1 MSTGPSFSLELQ
13 PSTKM
18 VNGVAYIRAVIAL
31 TDTNYTS
38 FTDGGFSYFLVA
50 LTDVIDTNN
59 ETNNMNTLLYNTTF
73 QATDKSNITFELP
86 YTYTNTAV
94 YTVAVTAFYDTNNT
108 PNRVTE
114 NHTYLEAPVSSDYIL
129 LVGSSVDPND
139 SVNDPKQGQLL
150 ATISIA
156 DTSNATA
163 VSTSEYLVQA
173 YTSDHSQFYND
184 TVLVQSGDYDVNLME
199 NLIEDGIFLENQFW
213 YLTVTAITGGGSI
226 VLYGDAANDQ
236 TDTSDSFTPIKI
248 SNEPNLMDL
257 DLSEPEVQV
266 MQLTAVDAL
275 PNDNYDITKIDL
287 TLTVSGDPDSTDD
300 GVYNLTYTEDRLT
313 AVLDT
318 NNTYTFTFPDSS
330 DSSDTT
336 LNCGDDDSTPVILP
350 QRATLTV
357 TLQATNTY
365 NDSSS
370 DTALDS
376 HEYTGPLQSI
386 GPREITS
393 NKIDADGL
401 VVATQDSTGPK
412 LVLTATYP
420 AQSDTNDDISSL
432 TLELTKNNATT
443 TWTINVADTNVTQ
456 THDSNNDTFTL
467 VVENGQPV
475 TGAEDSTT
483 TMALAGGD
491 VITISLSA
499 TNVYGTGNPKTDFT
513 YANTIGATSV
523 IIQDAITFTGNVT
536 AISLAAAITDRD
548 VFNDDYDIGVTLEDG
563 IGTNGIEDILNL
575 NGITNYQLVIS
586 SFPGSDTTP
595 FDSAT
600 AYEPNDTNADKLA
613 SKVDLAVGDSSSNP
627 PTTAAIQLTVLSI
640 FDDSNSTKTTESVLS
655 NPVNLTTSTLEI
667 NSHSIEQP
675 GKGVNTV
682 TGTINVQDSRTN
694 TTNFSS
700 ATVTLHM
707 YPNNNTGATAI
718 DLSDTNIDSKLQV
731 PAVTVTGIDSTASDS
746 INDVVNYSITIDSAV
761 YPYLLGSRI
770 KAVATIETTG
780 QDTNNTDTSAEKYS
794 DEYIYL
800 HDTPTLSY
808 AGDRTDTVES
818 NGSSSATVTPNGY
831 TVSTVFAVD
840 AADNTESL
848 TVIAGGPNSDT
859 NNLANNNPY
868 NTSFDSNNDPTF
880 NGDGINE
887 ITVSN
892 ISATDDYLLLVLTTS
907 GTTEVNN
914 NELVV
919 STGVTLS

>member
-86 YTYTNTAV
+86 YTYTNTNV

-129 LVGSSVDPND
+129 LVGSAVD
-139 SVNDPKQGQLL
+139 VNDTNNPKHGQLL
-150 ATISIA
+150 ATISIN

-173 YTSDHSQFYND
+173 YTSDHTQFYND

-236 TDTSDSFTPIKI
+236 NDTSDSFTPIKI
-248 SNEPNLMDL
+248 SNEPNLMEL
-257 DLSEPEVQV
+257 ELSEPEVQV

-287 TLTVSGDPDSTDD
+287 TLTVSDDPDSLNNN
-300 GVYNLTYTEDRLT
+300 VYNLTYTEDRLET
-313 AVLDT
+313 ALNT
-318 NNTYTFTFPDSS
+318 ATNTYTFRFPDNS

-336 LNCGDDDSTPVILP
+336 LNCGDDDSTTVILP
-350 QRATLTV
+350 QRADLTV
-357 TLQATNTY
+357 TFQATSTY
-365 NDSSS
+365 KDSLS
-370 DTALDS
+370 DTTLDS
-376 HEYTGPLQSI
+376 HEYTGPLQSE

-420 AQSDTNDDISSL
+420 AQSDSNDDISSL
-432 TLELTKNNATT
+432 TLELTKNNVTT
-443 TWTINVADTNVTQ
+443 TWTIDVTDTNVIQ
-456 THDSNNDTFTL
+456 THDSNEDTFTL
-467 VVENGQPV
+467 VIENGQPV
-475 TGAEDSTT
+475 AGADDSTT

-491 VITISLSA
+491 EITISLSA

-513 YANTIGATSV
+513 YNGNNNASSV

-536 AISLAAAITDRD
+536 ATSLAAAITDRD

-595 FDSAT
+595 FGSAT
-600 AYEPNDTNADKLA
+600 AYVPNDTNADKLA
-613 SKVDLAVGDSSSNP
+613 SEVDLAVGDSSSNPP

-640 FDDSNSTKTTESVLS
+640 FDDSNSTKTTESEMS
-655 NPVNLTTSTLEI
+655 NSVNLTTNTLEI
-667 NSHSIEQP
+667 ENNGHTIVQP
-675 GKGVNTV
+675 DKGDNTV
-682 TGTINVQDSRTN
+682 TGTISVGTTDAN
-694 TTNFSS
+694 TTNFFS
-700 ATVTLHM
+700 ATVTLFM
-707 YPNNNTGATAI
+707 YPNNNTSATPI
-718 DLSDTNIDSKLQV
+718 DLSDTNLDSKLQV
-731 PAVTVTGIDSTASDS
+731 PTVTVTAIDSTTNEVD
-746 INDVVNYSITIDSAV
+746 YTIDIDTTV
-761 YPYLLGSRI
+761 YPNLLGSRI
-770 KAVATIETTG
+770 KAVATITTTG
-780 QDTNNTDTSAEKYS
+780 QNPNNTDTSNAVDS
-794 DEYIYL
+794 DKLIYL

-808 AGDRTDTVES
+808 AGDRADSVVG

-868 NTSFDSNNDPTF
+868 NTSFDSNNTPDF
-880 NGDGINE
+880 DGNV

>member
-86 YTYTNTAV
+86 YTYTNTDV

-236 TDTSDSFTPIKI
+236 NDTSNTFSPIKI
-248 SNEPNLMDL
+248 SNAPNEMSL
-257 DLSEPEVQV
+257 DLTEPEVQV

-287 TLTVSGDPDSTDD
+287 TLTVSDDPDSLNNN
-300 GVYNLTYTEDRLT
+300 VYNLTYTEDRLET
-313 AVLDT
+313 ALNT
-318 NNTYTFTFPDSS
+318 ATNTYTFRFPDSS

-350 QRATLTV
+350 QRAFLTV
-357 TLQATNTY
+357 TFQATNTY

-376 HEYTGPLQSI
+376 HEYTGPLQSVD
-386 GPREITS
+386 PEEITS

-401 VVATQDSTGPK
+401 EVATQDNSGPK

-420 AQSDTNDDISSL
+420 AQSDSNDDISSL

-443 TWTINVADTNVTQ
+443 TWTINVNDTNVTQ
-456 THDSNNDTFTL
+456 THDSTEDTFTL

-475 TGAEDSTT
+475 TGAKDSTT

-491 VITISLSA
+491 EITISLSA

-513 YANTIGATSV
+513 YNGNNNASSV

-536 AISLAAAITDRD
+536 ATSLAAAITDRD

-595 FDSAT
+595 FGSAT

-613 SKVDLAVGDSSSNP
+613 SEVDLAVGDSSSNPP

-640 FDDSNSTKTTESVLS
+640 FDDSNSTETTESEMS
-655 NPVNLTTSTLEI
+655 NSVNLTTNTLEI
-667 NSHSIEQP
+667 ENNGHTISQP

-682 TGTINVQDSRTN
+682 TGTISVPTSDAN
-694 TTNFSS
+694 TTDFSS
-700 ATVTLHM
+700 ATVTLFM
-707 YPNNNTGATAI
+707 YPNNNTSATAI

-731 PAVTVTGIDSTASDS
+731 PSVTVTAIDSNTNEVD
-746 INDVVNYSITIDSAV
+746 YTIDIDTTV
-761 YPYLLGSRI
+761 YPNLLGSRI
-770 KAVATIETTG
+770 KAVATITTTG
-780 QDTNNTDTSAEKYS
+780 QNPNNTDTSNAVDS
-794 DEYIYL
+794 DKLIYL

-808 AGDRTDTVES
+808 AGDRADSVVG

-868 NTSFDSNNDPTF
+868 NTSFDSNNTPDF
-880 NGDGINE
+880 DGNV

>member
-50 LTDVIDTNN
+50 LTDVIDTND
-59 ETNNMNTLLYNTTF
+59 ETNFMSTLLYNTTF

-86 YTYTNTAV
+86 YTYTNTGV
-94 YTVAVTAFYDTNNT
+94 YTVAVTAFYDTNHT

-129 LVGSSVDPND
+129 LVGSSVDVDD

-163 VSTSEYLVQA
+163 LSTSEYLVQA
-173 YTSDHSQFYND
+173 YTSDHTQFYND

-226 VLYGDAANDQ
+226 VLYGDAENNQ
-236 TDTSDSFTPIKI
+236 NDTSSNFTPIKI
-248 SNEPNLMDL
+248 SNEPNLMEL
-257 DLSEPEVQV
+257 GLSEPEVQV
-266 MQLTAVDAL
+266 MQLTAIDAL
-275 PNDNYDITKIDL
+275 PNDNYDITKIEL
-287 TLTVSGDPDSTDD
+287 TLTVTEDPDSTDNNA
-300 GVYNLTYTEDRLT
+300 YNLTYTGSNLA

-318 NNTYTFTFPDSS
+318 ATNTYTFTFPDSS

-350 QRATLTV
+350 QRAELTV

-386 GPREITS
+386 GPVEITS
-393 NKIDADGL
+393 NKIDAAGL
-401 VVATQDSTGPK
+401 VVATQDSSGPK

-420 AQSDTNDDISSL
+420 AQSDSLDDISSL
-432 TLELTKNNATT
+432 TLELTKNNDTT
-443 TWTINVADTNVTQ
+443 TWTIDVTDTNVTQ
-456 THDSNNDTFTL
+456 THNSNEDTFTL
-467 VVENGQPV
+467 VIENGQPV
-475 TGAEDSTT
+475 TGANDSTT

-491 VITISLSA
+491 EITISLSA
-499 TNVYGTGNPKTDFT
+499 TNRFGTGNPKTDFT
-513 YANTIGATSV
+513 YNGNNNASSV
-523 IIQDAITFTGNVT
+523 TIQDAITFTGNVT
-536 AISLAAAITDRD
+536 ASSLAAAITDRD
-548 VFNDDYDIGVTLEDG
+548 VFNGDYDIGVTLEDG

-586 SFPGSDTTP
+586 SFPGSDTTTP
-595 FDSAT
+595 SGQET
-600 AYEPNDTNADKLA
+600 AYVPNDTSADKLA
-613 SKVDLAVGDSSSNP
+613 SEVDLAVGDSSSNP

-640 FDDSNSTKTTESVLS
+640 FDDSNSTETTESVMS
-655 NPVNLTTSTLEI
+655 NSVNLTTNTLEI
-667 NSHSIEQP
+667 ENNGHTIVQP
-675 GKGVNTV
+675 DKGDNTV
-682 TGTINVQDSRTN
+682 TGTIKVPASNAS
-694 TTNFSS
+694 TTNFNS

-707 YPNNNTGATAI
+707 YPNNNTSATPI
-718 DLSDTNIDSKLQV
+718 DLSDTNIDSRLRV
-731 PAVTVTGIDSTASDS
+731 PAVTVTGIDSSDS
-746 INDVVNYSITIDSAV
+746 SNNEVDYTISIDNAV

-780 QDTNNTDTSAEKYS
+780 QDPNNTDTSNPVDS
-794 DEYIYL
+794 DKLIYL

-808 AGDRTDTVES
+808 AGDRADSVVG
-818 NGSSSATVTPNGY
+818 NGSNEATVTPNGY

-848 TVIAGGPNSDT
+848 TVIAGGPDSSISS
-859 NNLANNNPY
+859 LADNNPY
-868 NTSFDSNNDPTF
+868 NTSFDSNNTPISFT
-880 NGDGINE
+880 NV